1 MKNYSVSHITKNIQA
16 DISLPSSKSISNRA
30 LILNHFY
37 ELNIDLQN
45 LSEADD
51 TAIMLNALKQ
61 NAGIINLKNA
71 GTCMRFLTA
80 YFACKENCEVELHGD
95 ERMQKRPIK
104 ILVDALKELGADITY
119 LNEEGFPP
127 LKIKGKKLSGGTI
140 SINADISSQFISAL
154 MLVAPSFESGLNI
167 KLNGEIFSHSYI
179 EMTAKLMIKFGF
191 DVSFNG
197 SELAIIKSSN
207 HQIIHS
213 LTHSLTH
220 SFTVEP
226 DWSAASYWYEI
237 AALSNSCNILLK
249 GLHTE
254 SLQGDEIISDLMNDF
269 GVETIHH
276 DEGILLQKN
285 HQIIKT
291 NVTSSDLEKHQINL
305 ASTPDLL
312 PALAVTAA
320 VKNSSAKFTGLKN
333 LRIKESDR
341 LNALETELK
350 KCGFDVMIE
359 KDTLKINPVFNF
371 QFSSFNFNTYND
383 HRMAMAFAP
392 LALIF
397 DKVEVENADVVEK
410 SYPQF
415 WNDLK
420 QAGFEI
426 SLANKINQLF
436 SIENLII

>member
-1 MKNYSVSHITKNIQA
+1 MKNYSVSHLTKKIQA

-104 ILVDALKELGADITY
+104 ILVEALKELGADITY

-127 LKIKGKKLSGGTI
+127 LKIKGKKLSGGNI

-220 SFTVEP
+220 SLPHSFTHSLPHSFTVEP

-249 GLHTE
+249 GLHME
-254 SLQGDEIISDLMNDF
+254 SLQGDEIISDLMSDF

-291 NVTSSDLEKHQINL
+291 TITSSEVDKHQINL

-350 KCGFDVMIE
+350 KCGFDVAIQN
-359 KDTLKINPVFNF
+359 DTLKINTVFNF
-371 QFSSFNFNTYND
+371 QLSTFNFNTYND

-397 DKVEVENADVVEK
+397 DKVEIENADVVEK

-420 QAGFEI
+420 KAGFEI
-426 SLANKINQLF
+426 SLAK
-436 SIENLII
+436 